1 MTASQAQR
9 LEATAEA
16 GQGATL
22 AESRPSLSI
31 TDTEHGV
38 AETEKAVEGTAP
50 SPSGSSGEVA
60 APVEAKKVD
69 EEQQRSRG
77 KTVLLMGALCVGR
90 LVLFMSVG
98 KKC

>member
-1 MTASQAQR
+1 MTTSQAQR

-31 TDTEHGV
+31 ADTERGA
-38 AETEKAVEGTAP
+38 AETEKAVEGPAS
-50 SPSGSSGEVA
+50 SPSGSSDEVA
-60 APVEAKKVD
+60 APAEAKKVD

-77 KTVLLMGALCVGR
+77 KTALLMGALCVGH
-90 LVLFMSVG
+90 LVLCMSVG
-98 KKC
+98 